1 MDFGCIE
8 QQDVLLMVVAVPV
21 DILVVV
27 VVSVENRLQQDVPLY
42 YCTFHNNLFVVVVLM
57 YVEWLKLVVLFELFP
72 LNVGMV
78 VVLLKLVDSAVI

>member
-1 MDFGCIE
+1 
-8 QQDVLLMVVAVPV
+8 MVVAVPV

-27 VVSVENRLQQDVPLY
+27 VAVEDRLQQDVPLY